1 MTVESGG
8 WQSGPA
14 SPASPS
20 GPVGGQPSTFGELLE
35 RAAAQRPAEVAL
47 IDDERRWTWLELREA
62 VADLAA
68 GLVEAGLRP
77 DDRLAIQAP
86 TTAEFVVVYLAA
98 LRAGL
103 VIVPVNPGYTLP
115 ELDHILA
122 DSGARML
129 VTSSVAAV
137 ATADELYQRHQQL
150 SQIVVAARSGA
161 DGLPT
166 VTELLASG
174 RTAAGG
180 PPQGLDRTGEQL
192 AVLLY
197 TSGTS
202 GVPKGAMLPVRALLA
217 NLAQV
222 AELRPSPISARDR
235 IYLPLPLFHV
245 FGLNAGLG
253 LALYFGASVV
263 LVAKFD
269 PAANLEQLRAEQATV
284 VIGAPVEF
292 AMWAGQ
298 PNLADGFAGV
308 RFALSGSAPLS
319 AELVARYAA
328 VGVPLFEG
336 YGLTEAAPVI
346 SLNLTPTGPDSWAEP
361 KAGSVGRPLPGVEVR
376 LVDSDGEAVEVGD
389 LGLLEVRGA
398 NLFLG
403 YWPDAADGPDSEGW
417 FSTGD
422 LAVADDDGDYYLV
435 GRRSDLVLVNGFNVY
450 PAEVEAVFSKLPGVA
465 EIAVLGVTESETS
478 DSIVAYVVPAPG
490 AVLDPEELLGQAGR
504 SLARFKLPKQII
516 EVTELPHTAT
526 GKVMKWRLRAAAG
539 QPASRS

>member
-1 MTVESGG
+1 MSSSGGLVTDESRAAQSGESGR
-8 WQSGPA
+8 SGAPA
-14 SPASPS
+14 
-20 GPVGGQPSTFGELLE
+20 TFAELLD
-35 RAAAQRPAEVAL
+35 RAVADRPDEVAL
-47 IDDERRWTWLELREA
+47 IDVENRWSWSRLRQA

-68 GLVEAGLRP
+68 GLAHAGLQP
-77 DDRLAIQAP
+77 GDRLALQAP
-86 TTAEFVVVYLAA
+86 TTVEFVTVYLAA
-98 LRAGL
+98 LQAGL
-103 VIVPVNPGYTLP
+103 VVVPVNPGYTLP
-115 ELDHILA
+115 ELEHILT

-129 VTSSVAAV
+129 VTSSVTAV
-137 ATADELYQRHQQL
+137 AAADQLYQAHPQL

-166 VTELLASG
+166 VAELLATG
-174 RTAAGG
+174 RAAPEG

-202 GVPKGAMLPVRALLA
+202 GHPKGAMLSVRALLA

-222 AELRPSPISARDR
+222 GELRPAPVSPQDR
-235 IYLPLPLFHV
+235 IYLPLPLFHA

-263 LVAKFD
+263 LAAKFD
-269 PAANLEQLRAEQATV
+269 AAASLRQLRDEQVSV
-284 VIGAPVEF
+284 VIGAPLEF

-298 PNLADGFAGV
+298 SELADGFAGV

-319 AELVARYAA
+319 AELVARYSA

-346 SLNLTPTGPDSWAEP
+346 SLNLTPSGPDSWAEP
-361 KAGSVGRPLPGVEVR
+361 KAGSVGRPLPGIEVR
-376 LVDSDGEAVEVGD
+376 LVDSDGEPVEVGD
-389 LGLLEVRGA
+389 LGMLEVRGD

-403 YWPDAADGPDSEGW
+403 YWPDAADGPDPDGW
-417 FSTGD
+417 FATGD
-422 LAVADDDGDYYLV
+422 LAVVDDDGDYYLV

-450 PAEVEAVFSKLPGVA
+450 PAEVEAVFRKLPGVA
-465 EIAVLGVTESETS
+465 EVAVLGVSESETTE
-478 DSIVAYVVPAPG
+478 SIVAYVVLRPG
-490 AVLDPEELLGQAGR
+490 AVLDPEDLLDQAAR

-526 GKVMKWRLRAAAG
+526 GKVMKWRLRTAAG
-539 QPASRS
+539 PGQS